1 MKRIF
6 SFCLLALCAMFG
18 VRAEVKKSPNIIEN
32 DSVLIQQIEVTA
44 TRANSS
50 TPIAHSNLSRQEI
63 EEQNYGEDI
72 PSLLKN
78 LPSVVIASESGI
90 GLGSTSFRV
99 RGTDPTR
106 INVTLNGVPM
116 NDAETHSVYWYDT
129 PDLVSSLGS
138 VQLQRGVG
146 SSTAG
151 TGAFGA
157 SLNMTSAPAA
167 SKFSG
172 RASLSYGSFNVGFVK
187 FTNEFGDFGVD
198 PLKDLFTVG
207 FQKHLSEAIC
217 FDSGL

>member
-6 SFCLLALCAMFG
+6 SFYLLALCAMFG

-129 PDLVSSLGS
+129 PE
-138 VQLQRGVG
+138 
-146 SSTAG
+146 
-151 TGAFGA
+151 
-157 SLNMTSAPAA
+157 P
-167 SKFSG
+167 
-172 RASLSYGSFNVGFVK
+172 
-187 FTNEFGDFGVD
+187 
-198 PLKDLFTVG
+198 
-207 FQKHLSEAIC
+207 SEHRSI
-217 FDSGL
+217 

>member
-6 SFCLLALCAMFG
+6 LLMAMAICANFAA
-18 VRAEVKKSPNIIEN
+18 RAEAKLSRNIIEN
-32 DSVLIQQIEVTA
+32 DSVLIQQVDVVA
-44 TRANSS
+44 TRATKT
-50 TPIAHSNLSRQEI
+50 TPIAHSNLSRNEI

-78 LPSVVIASESGI
+78 LPSVVIASESGTGI
-90 GLGSTSFRV
+90 GSTSFRV

-146 SSTAG
+146 TSTAG
-151 TGAFGA
+151 GVIA
-157 SLNMTSAPAA
+157 
-167 SKFSG
+167 
-172 RASLSYGSFNVGFVK
+172 LSITARIG
-187 FTNEFGDFGVD
+187 
-198 PLKDLFTVG
+198 
-207 FQKHLSEAIC
+207 
-217 FDSGL
+217 